1 MMAVTRV
8 HSKHVTIVIDKH
20 SPWKVCGSMSEVIPG
35 DILEVPDYVI
45 WGQVSRTEAVAVVIG
60 MIVQCLVCYIE
71 YCIPTISKKKS
82 LF

>member
-1 MMAVTRV
+1 
-8 HSKHVTIVIDKH
+8 
-20 SPWKVCGSMSEVIPG
+20 MSEVIPG
-35 DILEVPDYVI
+35 DILEVPEYVI

-71 YCIPTISKKKS
+71 YCIPTISKTKS